1 MGNWESLVSSLP
13 AQELGTFV
21 QQQLRPQESCEQQ
34 IWDAV
39 DHVCTVLLR
48 NHDPRLQGVAVGG
61 SFGRK
66 TMLKGDSDGTL
77 VFFLDE
83 LQQFRDQMKPQHKTL
98 EEIVHQLTGSL
109 RSYSKL
115 LECETFGTTFTVLT
129 REQKVTFKV
138 QTAFNALG
146 ESQTPSPWL
155 YRELIRSTDE
165 TKAAPGTFAVCLTR
179 LEQQFFDKFP
189 RKVKDLILLLKRWYQ
204 QCQKKWPSGV
214 SLSTYVLELLAVYVW
229 EQGCGA
235 EDFDIAAGVRAVLG
249 LILQWSQLCI
259 YWTVNYDL
267 EDETVRNRLLC
278 QLCSQ
283 RPVILDPVDLTHNL
297 SRNVPQLPLQADA
310 RHWLSSLGPTP
321 AWSVLPTPLFMTP
334 GHLLDKFIQD
344 FLQPNK
350 DFLEQVRKAVDI
362 ICSFLRE
369 NCFLNSASKVQ
380 STIKGGSTAK
390 GTALKT
396 GSDADIVV
404 FLSSL
409 KSFPSQKTCRSEIV
423 REIRRQLEA
432 CQRQRELEVK
442 FEISKWAAPRVL
454 SFSLRSRDLNES
466 VDFDVLPAYNA
477 LGQSKSTLQ
486 AYSELIDLYRSSDVI
501 GGEFSVCF
509 TELQRD
515 FVSSR
520 PTKLK
525 SLIRL
530 VKHWYKQCER
540 KMKSKGSLPPKYAL
554 ELLTI
559 YAWEQGSGVTD
570 FSIAEGFR
578 TVLELVTKYQQL
590 CIYWTVNYNFEE
602 EKTRM
607 FLLTQ
612 IQRTRPVILDP
623 ADPTGDVGGGDRWCW
638 HFLAREA
645 KAWFSSLCFRDGKGS
660 VLQPWKVPV
669 SVLQ

>member
-1 MGNWESLVSSLP
+1 
-13 AQELGTFV
+13 
-21 QQQLRPQESCEQQ
+21 
-34 IWDAV
+34 
-39 DHVCTVLLR
+39 
-48 NHDPRLQGVAVGG
+48 
-61 SFGRK
+61 RK

-115 LECETFGTTFTVLT
+115 LEPPSTPWVSVPGVRTAQTVPVASG
-129 REQKVTFKV
+129 R
-138 QTAFNALG
+138 
-146 ESQTPSPWL
+146 SQTPSPWL

-409 KSFPSQKTCRSEIV
+409 KKTCRKPPGIW
-423 REIRRQLEA
+423 
-432 CQRQRELEVK
+432 ELNFK
-442 FEISKWAAPRVL
+442 ISKWAAPRVL

-660 VLQPWKVPV
+660 VLQPWKVPAVQSPGSCGARIHPVV
-669 SVLQ
+669 SEVLS